1 MHSIKNKPEDIRN
14 LKHCKT
20 CLILSMRHLGDAVIT
35 AGFINALKKYNQ
47 DIEIDVLG
55 RAELKEVTGMFCKF
69 REYLPISFPIYG
81 HHKKGISELTSA
93 LRQIELIRKRKYS
106 YCINLVGDVRENL
119 IGKLSGAERSI
130 APIWSKKN
138 LFSHHIRT
146 FGAPLFID
154 YGVEIPEDR
163 QNIYSS
169 IGYFCQYLGL
179 DRMEWATQQVS
190 GRSTRCPSVV
200 AIHPGASQKSKRW
213 LPQKWQAVMRRLVAS
228 GANVILL
235 GSPAEHDGLLKNF
248 KSEIEEYGLDVITG
262 SLPIVLETLSRAD
275 VLVGMDSFSV
285 HAAQAFG
292 VPTIVL
298 HGPFNP
304 MVMTPPGG
312 TPLSAGHLCGQ
323 FPCHNKPSCIGTDK
337 EYICVRGIEVD
348 AVVKAVEDR
357 LSPSN

>member
-1 MHSIKNKPEDIRN
+1 
-14 LKHCKT
+14 
-20 CLILSMRHLGDAVIT
+20 MRHLGDAVIT
-35 AGFINALKKYNQ
+35 AGFINALKKYNR

-55 RAELKEVTGMFCKF
+55 RAELKEVTGLFCKF

-81 HHKKGISELTSA
+81 HHKKEISELRSA
-93 LRQIELIRKRKYS
+93 LRQIELIRQRKYS

-119 IGKLSGAERSI
+119 IGKLSGAECSI

-138 LFSHHIRT
+138 LFSHHIRA
-146 FGAPLFID
+146 FESALFID
-154 YGVEIPEDR
+154 YGVAIPEDR
-163 QNIYSS
+163 HNIYSS
-169 IGYFCQYLGL
+169 IEYFCQYLGL
-179 DRMEWATQQVS
+179 DPIEWTTHPLS
-190 GRSTRCPSVV
+190 GRLSRRPYVA

-213 LPQKWQAVMRRLVAS
+213 IPQKWQAVIHRLVAS
-228 GANVILL
+228 GVNVILL
-235 GSPAEHDGLLKNF
+235 GSPAERDGLLKHF
-248 KSEIEEYGLDVITG
+248 KDEIEEYGLNVITG
-262 SLPIVLETLSRAD
+262 SLPIALESLSQAD

-285 HAAQAFG
+285 HAAHALD

-304 MVMTPPGG
+304 AVMTPPDG
-312 TPLSAGHLCGQ
+312 TSLSAGHLCGQ

-357 LSPSN
+357 LSTRN